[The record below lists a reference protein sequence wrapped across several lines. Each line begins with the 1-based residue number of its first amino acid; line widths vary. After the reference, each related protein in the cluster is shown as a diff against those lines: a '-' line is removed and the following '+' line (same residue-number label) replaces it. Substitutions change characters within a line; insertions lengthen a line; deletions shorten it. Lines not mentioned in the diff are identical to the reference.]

1 MLVNV
6 YGKTVSRVTL
16 GLRKWCLTV
25 SRLFNTFKWPFK
37 DKFQESLFLADALYK
52 ADIGKDP
59 KGVLSM
65 QVWL

>member
-16 GLRKWCLTV
+16 GLRNDIWLFQGCLILL
-25 SRLFNTFKWPFK
+25 RPFK

-59 KGVLSM
+59 EGVLLM